1 MEQAKIDNII
11 IGTAEDAIKLSSF
24 QEIIVREILG
34 KPKLIGFNA
43 EEEWQRPLRDAVH
56 LVNQKAELWLRSQT
70 WQEQATIAKL
80 PRQRLA
86 TTTLSST
93 KDLALLIAFRTMQ
106 RKLKSPW
113 QKEGFD
119 RAIIKEIGSIN
130 VQEPA
135 VAKEFAR
142 DVNTGIE
149 SIPAIIEEAYT
160 KIKNEESLEDTR
172 KKPVKPAC
180 LTLSQR

>member
-1 MEQAKIDNII
+1 MEQAKINNII
-11 IGTAEDAIKLSSF
+11 NGTAEDAIKLSSF

-43 EEEWQRPLRDAVH
+43 EEEWQRPLGDAVH

-93 KDLALLIAFRTMQ
+93 KDLALLVAFRRIQ
-106 RKLKSPW
+106 RKMMSPW
-113 QKEGFD
+113 EKETFD
-119 RAIIKEIGSIN
+119 HATIKEIRN
-130 VQEPA
+130 VHVQEPA

-142 DVNTGIE
+142 DVNTGAE
-149 SIPAIIEEAYT
+149 SLLTIIDDAYA
-160 KIKNEESLEDTR
+160 KIQREESMEDTR
-172 KKPVKPAC
+172 KKLLNRQV
-180 LTLSQR
+180 